1 MKKFNRIC
9 LIIVLCMVA
18 VIVAAN
24 CFILFGQKNG
34 SGRPYRVEISR
45 LARQLGELAENAL
58 QANETGESEQLTPDI
73 AEVLVDRIDLSECAY
88 VTAIVPDAGDGVSF
102 FEGNSDYVIR
112 EIGGMRYRFEYT
124 AKAKAITS
132 GMLWTVNGALGLMCL
147 LVLFVL
153 LYVRQKVLRPF
164 TKMENVPYELSRG
177 NLTVPLTESKT
188 RFFGRFVWGVNLLR
202 ENIEQQ
208 KERELSLQKEKKTLL
223 LSLSHDIKTPLSAI
237 KLYAKA
243 LSKGLYTE
251 PEKQTEI
258 AESINAKADEIEGF
272 VSEIVRASSE
282 DFLTFELRMGE
293 FYLSELVEEIRVYYE
308 EKLSLIKTDFVIEKY
323 TDCLLAGDKDRA
335 VEVLQNLM
343 ENAIK
348 YGNGEAI
355 RISVTEE
362 DHCALVSV
370 RNGGCTL
377 PENELPHIFESFWR
391 GSNTENKKGS
401 GLGLYICRQLM
412 RRMGGEIFAEA
423 KDGGMTVT
431 AVFQEA

>member
-9 LIIVLCMVA
+9 VIVVLCMIA
-18 VIVAAN
+18 VIVATN
-24 CFILFGQKNG
+24 CFLLFGQKKG

-45 LARQLGELAENAL
+45 LARQMERLAADVTESM
-58 QANETGESEQLTPDI
+58 TGEAGASRAEASE
-73 AEVLVDRIDLSECAY
+73 ALVDRMDLSECAY
-88 VTAIVPDAGDGVSF
+88 VTAIVPDTGEGSAF
-102 FEGNSDYVIR
+102 YEGNSDYVIR
-112 EIGGMRYRFEYT
+112 EIGGVRYRFEYT
-124 AKAKAITS
+124 ARAKEITS
-132 GMLWTVNGALGLMCL
+132 GMLWTVNIALGFVGL

-177 NLTVPLTESKT
+177 NLTMPLTESKT

-202 ENIEQQ
+202 ENMEQQ

-243 LSKGLYTE
+243 LAKGLYTE
-251 PEKQTEI
+251 PEKQKEI
-258 AESINAKADEIEGF
+258 AESINTKADEIEGF

-293 FYLSELVEEIRVYYE
+293 FYLSELLEEIRVYYG
-308 EKLSLIKTDFVIEKY
+308 EKLALIKTEFGIEKY
-323 TDCLLAGDKDRA
+323 TDCLLAGDKDRS

-348 YGNGEAI
+348 YGNGERI

-362 DHCALVSV
+362 DHCKLISV
-370 RNGGCTL
+370 INGGCSL

-412 RRMGGEIFAEA
+412 RRMGGEVYAEVHGD
-423 KDGGMTVT
+423 KMCVT
-431 AVFQEA
+431 AVFPEA

>member
-9 LIIVLCMVA
+9 VIVVLCVIA
-18 VIVAAN
+18 VIGAAN
-24 CFILFGQKNG
+24 CFILFGQKEE
-34 SGRPYRVEISR
+34 SGRPYRVEVSR
-45 LARQLGELAENAL
+45 LVRQLERLAADTTENM
-58 QANETGESEQLTPDI
+58 TGEQGEAQPDTSE
-73 AEVLVDRIDLSECAY
+73 ALVDRIDLSACAY
-88 VTAIVPDAGDGVSF
+88 VTAIVPDAGDGESF

-112 EIGGMRYRFEYT
+112 EIDGERYRFEYT
-124 AKAKAITS
+124 VKAKKMTS
-132 GMLWTVNGALGLMCL
+132 GMLWTVNAALGIMGL
-147 LVLFVL
+147 LVFFVL
-153 LYVRQKVLRPF
+153 LYVRRKVLHPF

-177 NLTVPLTESKT
+177 NLTMPLTESKT

-208 KERELSLQKEKKTLL
+208 KERELTLQKEKKTLL

-237 KLYAKA
+237 KLYARA

-258 AESINAKADEIEGF
+258 AESINRKADEIEGF
-272 VSEIVRASSE
+272 VSEIIRASSE
-282 DFLTFELRMGE
+282 DFLSFELHMGE
-293 FYLSELVEEIRVYYE
+293 FYLSELLEELRVYYG
-308 EKLSLIKTDFVIEKY
+308 EKLALIKTEFTIGNY

-343 ENAIK
+343 ENAVK
-348 YGNGEAI
+348 YGNGET
-355 RISVTEE
+355 ISITVTEE
-362 DHCALVSV
+362 DHCTLISV

-391 GSNTENKKGS
+391 GSNAEHKKGS

-412 RRMGGEIFAEA
+412 RNMGGEVFAKIQDTE
-423 KDGGMTVT
+423 MTVT
-431 AVFQEA
+431 VVFTQV

>member
-1 MKKFNRIC
+1 MKKFNRLCIFV
-9 LIIVLCMVA
+9 VLCMVA
-18 VIVAAN
+18 VIAATN
-24 CFILFGQKNG
+24 CFLLFGQKEE

-45 LARQLGELAENAL
+45 LARQMEG
-58 QANETGESEQLTPDI
+58 GSEIP
-73 AEVLVDRIDLSECAY
+73 DLSECAY
-88 VTAIVPDAGDGVSF
+88 VTAIVPDTGEGTDF
-102 FEGNSDYVIR
+102 YEGNSDYVVR
-112 EIGGMRYRFEYT
+112 EIDGVRYRFEYA
-124 AKAKAITS
+124 AKAKTTTS
-132 GMLWTVNGALGLMCL
+132 GMLWSVNVALVLMSL
-147 LVLFVL
+147 LVLLVL
-153 LYVRQKVLRPF
+153 WYVRQKVLRPF

-243 LSKGLYTE
+243 LSKGLYAE
-251 PEKQTEI
+251 PERQAEI
-258 AESINAKADEIEGF
+258 VESINTKADEIEGF
-272 VSEIVRASSE
+272 VSEIIRASSE
-282 DFLTFELRMGE
+282 DFLSFELHMGE
-293 FYLSELVEEIRVYYE
+293 FYLSELLEEIRAYYG
-308 EKLSLIKTDFVIEKY
+308 EKLALIKTEFVMGMY
-323 TDCLLAGDKDRA
+323 ADCLLTGDKDRA

-348 YGNGEAI
+348 YGNGEMIGITVAQ
-355 RISVTEE
+355 EE
-362 DHCALVSV
+362 NCVLVSV

-377 PENELPHIFESFWR
+377 PENELSHIFESFWR

-412 RRMGGEIFAEA
+412 RRMGGEIYAEVHGD
-423 KDGGMTVT
+423 KMCVT
-431 AVFQEA
+431 AVFPEA

>member
-9 LIIVLCMVA
+9 VIVVLCMIV
-18 VIVAAN
+18 VIASAN
-24 CFILFGQKNG
+24 CFLLFGQKEG

-45 LARQLGELAENAL
+45 LVRQMEGSFEL
-58 QANETGESEQLTPDI
+58 P
-73 AEVLVDRIDLSECAY
+73 DLSECAY
-88 VTAIVPDAGDGVSF
+88 VTAIVPDTGEDADF
-102 FEGNSDYVIR
+102 YEGNSDYVIR
-112 EIGGMRYRFEYT
+112 EIDGVRYRFEYT
-124 AKAKAITS
+124 AREKGIVS
-132 GMLWTVNGALGLMCL
+132 GVFLTVNVALGLMSL

-164 TKMENVPYELSRG
+164 ARMENVPYELSKG

-243 LSKGLYTE
+243 LSKGLYAE
-251 PEKQTEI
+251 KEKQAEI
-258 AESINAKADEIEGF
+258 AEQINTKADEIEGF
-272 VSEIVRASSE
+272 VSEIIRASSE
-282 DFLTFELRMGE
+282 DFLSFELHMGE
-293 FYLSELVEEIRVYYE
+293 FYLSELLGEIGAYYE
-308 EKLSLIKTDFVIEKY
+308 EKLALIKTEFTIGKY
-323 TDCLLAGDKDRA
+323 TDCLLTGDKDRA

-355 RISVTEE
+355 SVAVTQE
-362 DHCALVSV
+362 DNCALISV
-370 RNGGCTL
+370 RNGGCDL

-391 GSNTENKKGS
+391 GSNADSKKGS
-401 GLGLYICRQLM
+401 GLGLYICRRLM
-412 RRMGGEIFAEA
+412 REMGGEIYAEIRG
-423 KDGGMTVT
+423 DEMRVT
-431 AVFQEA
+431 AVFPEA